1 MAKKKEEAGEP
12 SGELSSAEQIKAYL
26 KAHKDDHYAFE
37 KGITYNVSSGS
48 LLLDIEMGGGIKPGI
63 VRLCGLAEGGKT
75 SCALSFAKNFQE
87 SVDNSFVVFVKSE
100 GRLSQELLERAG
112 VNLSEEKWAIYPSNV
127 YESVISMM
135 RELVKNN
142 PRETRYM
149 FIIDSMDAL
158 VPRNDLEKPFEE
170 ANKVA
175 GGSLLSSDFLRKMAL
190 GLSSKGH
197 VCMMISQVRSAV
209 SINPYAKTDPKIT
222 NASGGNA
229 LLHYSDWIL
238 EFQQRYKADL
248 ILGKTGAKEEAV
260 GHFCKILFKKTPNE
274 KTNKEVRYPIKYGR
288 KNGQSIWVEQ
298 EVTDALLMF
307 EMIAAK
313 GAWITVSDDLL
324 QELEKND
331 LKIEKQHQGME
342 SFRKCLEENKDVC
355 AYLFKKFKN
364 VLTKKV

>member
-1 MAKKKEEAGEP
+1 MARKKEEIDDLSDGLSP
-12 SGELSSAEQIKAYL
+12 SDQIKSYL
-26 KAHKDDHYAFE
+26 KNNKDDHYAFE
-37 KGITYNVSSGS
+37 KNETYCVSSGS

-63 VRLCGLAEGGKT
+63 VRFCGLAEGGKT

-87 SVDNSFVVFVKSE
+87 TVGNSFVVFIKSE
-100 GRLSQELLERAG
+100 GRLSKEIVERAG
-112 VNLSEEKWAIYPSNV
+112 VNTSEEKWAVYPSNV
-127 YESVISMM
+127 YESVITMM

-142 PRETRYM
+142 PKDTRYM

-158 VPRNDLEKPFEE
+158 VPRNDLDKPFEE

-197 VCMMISQVRSAV
+197 ICIMVSQVRSTV
-209 SINPYAKTDPKIT
+209 TINPYAKTDPKIT

-248 ILGKTGAKEEAV
+248 ILGKTGVKEEPT
-260 GHFCKILFKKTPNE
+260 GHFCKILFRKTPNE
-274 KTNKEVRYPIKYGR
+274 KTNKEVKYPIKYGR
-288 KNGQSIWVEQ
+288 KNGQSIWIEQ

-307 EMIAAK
+307 EMIVAK
-313 GAWITVSDDLL
+313 GAWITVSDNLL
-324 QELEKND
+324 EELGKNN
-331 LKIEKQHQGME
+331 LKMEKQHQGME
-342 SFRKCLEENKDVC
+342 AFRKSLEENKDVC
-355 AYLFKKFKN
+355 SYLFNKFKSA
-364 VLTKKV
+364 LTKNI

>member
-1 MAKKKEEAGEP
+1 MAKKKEEASEF
-12 SGELSSAEQIKAYL
+12 SGEFSPAEQIKAYL
-26 KAHKDDHYAFE
+26 KTNKDDHYAFE
-37 KGITYNVSSGS
+37 KGATYSVSSGS

-87 SVDNSFVVFVKSE
+87 TVENSFVVFIKSE
-100 GRLSQELLERAG
+100 GRLSQEIVERSG
-112 VNLSEEKWAIYPSNV
+112 VDVSEEKWAVYPSNV

-142 PRETRYM
+142 PREVRYM
-149 FIIDSMDAL
+149 FIVDSMDAL

-197 VCMMISQVRSAV
+197 ICIMISQVRSTV
-209 SINPYAKTDPKIT
+209 TINPYAKTDPKIT

-248 ILGKTGAKEEAV
+248 ILSKAGAKEEAT
-260 GHFCKILFKKTPNE
+260 GHFCKVLFRKTPNE

-288 KNGQSIWVEQ
+288 KNGQSIWIEQ

-324 QELEKND
+324 KELENNG

-342 SFRKCLEENKDVC
+342 SFRKTLEENKDVC
-355 AYLFKKFKN
+355 NYLFNKFKS
-364 VLTKKV
+364 VLTKKT